1 MTKASSHAAKD
12 TFRGRFLVSAIQ
24 DLPLAKL
31 KTQTLKRFSSRHGF
45 GSGGWVV
52 VTTGAI
58 ALLYW
63 NSRLVFAT
71 GTGIVAMLL
80 VYLMHDWKPSINAV
94 ALRQLLQGWNQPFL
108 VAAGTGAIA
117 TFSTYLAA
125 AIWAESDS
133 AWIASGAILQGM
145 GTLTG
150 LGLLVWQ
157 ICNRQESHAP
167 LQINQLLF
175 DLAHEDPL
183 KRLLAVRQ
191 LTDSISVLDDQS
203 RLDRRSL
210 PTNRHPN
217 LAKIPSRRQIADY
230 FRVMLQRE
238 EDPIIRAAVLD
249 GLQTLEI
256 VHHLKQ
262 ATEPQVRVNQLQVS
276 QPRSPVKARRLA
288 SDYSRR

>member
-12 TFRGRFLVSAIQ
+12 AFRWRFLVSAIQ
-24 DLPLAKL
+24 DVPLEKL

-45 GSGGWVV
+45 GSGSWLVV
-52 VTTGAI
+52 SIGAI

-63 NSRLVFAT
+63 NGRLVFAT
-71 GTGIVAMLL
+71 GTGISVMLL
-80 VYLMHDWKPSINAV
+80 VYLLHDWKPSV
-94 ALRQLLQGWNQPFL
+94 DGVMVRKFLEGWNQPFMIS
-108 VAAGTGAIA
+108 VGAGAIA

-150 LGLLVWQ
+150 LGLMAWQ
-157 ICNRQESHAP
+157 IYNRPDPRPHI
-167 LQINQLLF
+167 QINQLLF

-191 LTDSISVLDDQS
+191 LTDSVSVLNDES
-203 RLDRRSL
+203 RLERRSR
-210 PTNRHPN
+210 TANRHQN
-217 LAKIPSRRQIADY
+217 LTKVPSRRQIADY

-238 EDPIIRAAVLD
+238 DDPIIRSAVLD

-256 VHHLKQ
+256 VYQLKQ
-262 ATEPQVRVNQLQVS
+262 ATEPRVQVS
-276 QPRSPVKARRLA
+276 QPRSPMGRSRRLVPDH
-288 SDYSRR
+288 STR

>member
-1 MTKASSHAAKD
+1 VTKASSHAAKD
-12 TFRGRFLVSAIQ
+12 GFRWQVLFSAIQ
-24 DLPLAKL
+24 NLPLEKL

-45 GSGGWVV
+45 GSGSWLV

-63 NSRLVFAT
+63 NGRLFFAT
-71 GTGIVAMLL
+71 GSGVGAMLL
-80 VYLMHDWKPSINAV
+80 VYLMYDWKPAINAV
-94 ALRQLLQGWNQPFL
+94 EIRKLLPGWNQPFMIS
-108 VAAGTGAIA
+108 AGAGAIA

-157 ICNRQESHAP
+157 VCNRPDSRSQI
-167 LQINQLLF
+167 QINQLLF
-175 DLAHEDPL
+175 DLAHKDPL

-191 LTDSISVLDDQS
+191 LTDSVSVLDNAY
-203 RLDRRSL
+203 RLNRRSR
-210 PTNRHPN
+210 TANRSQNP
-217 LAKIPSRRQIADY
+217 AKVPSRRQIADY

-249 GLQTLEI
+249 GLQTVEI
-256 VHHLKQ
+256 IDQLQQ
-262 ATEPQVRVNQLQVS
+262 ATEPMVRVS
-276 QPRSPVKARRLA
+276 QSRSPAKVRRLA
-288 SDYSRR
+288 PTHSIR

>member
-12 TFRGRFLVSAIQ
+12 AFRWQFLVSAIQ
-24 DLPLAKL
+24 DLPLEKL
-31 KTQTLKRFSSRHGF
+31 KIQTLKRFSSRHGF
-45 GSGGWVV
+45 GSAGWLVL
-52 VTTGAI
+52 TTGAI

-63 NSRLVFAT
+63 NGRLVFAT
-71 GTGIVAMLL
+71 GTGVVVMLL
-80 VYLMHDWKPSINAV
+80 VYLMHDWKPSINAMEV
-94 ALRQLLQGWNQPFL
+94 RKLLQGWNQPFM
-108 VAAGTGAIA
+108 VAAGAGAIS

-133 AWIASGAILQGM
+133 AWIATGAILQGM

-157 ICNRQESHAP
+157 ILNRPDPHAP
-167 LQINQLLF
+167 IQINQLLF

-191 LTDSISVLDDQS
+191 LTDSISVLDDAY
-203 RLDRRSL
+203 RLERRSR
-210 PTNRHPN
+210 TANRSQNP
-217 LAKIPSRRQIADY
+217 AKIPSRHQIADY

-238 EDPIIRAAVLD
+238 ADPIIRAAVLD

-256 VHHLKQ
+256 VYQLQQ
-262 ATEPQVRVNQLQVS
+262 ATEPLIRVN
-276 QPRSPVKARRLA
+276 QPRSPTRVRRLA
-288 SDYSRR
+288 PEHLMR